1 MSKMLTVLDNAYLRK
16 AQEHP
21 NYSFT
26 HQKLLFILL
35 TEKKYYAKD
44 ELLCIANYNLNKLE
58 KTIND
63 LEEIGIVKQEGWLVK
78 ITGEEQLN
86 QEICSEIRLTKRR

>member
-1 MSKMLTVLDNAYLRK
+1 MLSVLDNAYLRK

-44 ELLCIANYNLNKLE
+44 ELLCIANFNLNKLE
-58 KTIND
+58 KTIKD
-63 LEEIGIVKQEGWLVK
+63 LEEIGLVNQEGWLVR
-78 ITGEEQLN
+78 ICGEERLN
-86 QEICSEIRLTKRR
+86 QEICEEIKLTKRR

>member
-1 MSKMLTVLDNAYLRK
+1 MNRMLTVLDNAYLRK

-78 ITGEEQLN
+78 ISGEEQLN
-86 QEICSEIRLTKRR
+86 QEICSEIRIAKRK

>member
-1 MSKMLTVLDNAYLRK
+1 MNKMLSVLDNAYLRK

-58 KTIND
+58 RTIND
-63 LEEIGIVKQEGWLVK
+63 LEEIGLVNQEGWLVR
-78 ITGEEQLN
+78 ICGEERLN

>member
-1 MSKMLTVLDNAYLRK
+1 MLSVLDNAYMRK

-78 ITGEEQLN
+78 ISGEDQLN
-86 QEICSEIRLTKRR
+86 QEICSEIRLAKRR

>member
-1 MSKMLTVLDNAYLRK
+1 MNKMLTVLDNAYLRK

-78 ITGEEQLN
+78 ITGEDQLN
-86 QEICSEIRLTKRR
+86 QEICSEIRLAKRR